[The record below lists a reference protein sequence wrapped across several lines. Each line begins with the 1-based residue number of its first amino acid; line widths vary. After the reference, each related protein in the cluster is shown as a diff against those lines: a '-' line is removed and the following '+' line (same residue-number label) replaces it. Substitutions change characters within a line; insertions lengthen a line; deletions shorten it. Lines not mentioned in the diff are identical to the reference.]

1 MKKEYLTIDE
11 VMSLLDLRRRDVER
25 MVRQGLMPHT
35 QLTKNIVRFNTLDLT
50 EWLKQRSISS
60 QRNLN
65 CSRKLFSMGNH
76 GNSLFS
82 KLQST
87 INKSSTAAYS
97 LVYNHIETFSLF
109 KLIRL
114 S

>member
-35 QLTKNIVRFNTLDLT
+35 QLTKHIVRFNTLDLT

-60 QRNLN
+60 TDA
-65 CSRKLFSMGNH
+65 MT
-76 GNSLFS
+76 S
-82 KLQST
+82 KEMM
-87 INKSSTAAYS
+87 KTADVLEFQYARRASEYS
-97 LVYNHIETFSLF
+97 NIPF
-109 KLIRL
+109 
-114 S
+114 